1 MRLFWSVVLT
11 GGLLFIGLNVYESQT
26 DPNSGDVE
34 MTGARCEDG
43 TGYPSDPPPP
53 PPR

>member
-11 GGLLFIGLNVYESQT
+11 GGLLFIGLDAYESQT
-26 DPNSGDVE
+26 DPKSADVE
-34 MTGARCEDG
+34 MAGGRAEDG
-43 TGYPSDPPPP
+43 TGFPSDPPPP